1 MKNFKKL
8 NKRGFTLIELL
19 IVIIIIGIL
28 AAIAFVAYNG
38 SQQKAK
44 KADAQSTIA
53 SVKTK
58 LGEYDADQG
67 NYPVDKA
74 AVVTYLSDTSSTGG
88 NSPELSNTFNVAGYS
103 YAASPAS
110 CDNSATQ
117 CTGFTLTASAATLG
131 FNGSDVTATN

>member
-1 MKNFKKL
+1 MKVKKL
-8 NKRGFTLIELL
+8 NKQGFTLIELL

-44 KADAQSTIA
+44 KADAQSTLA

-58 LGEYDADQG
+58 LGEYDADNG
-67 NYPVDKA
+67 NFPVDKA
-74 AVVTYLSDTSSTGG
+74 AVTTYLSDPNGG
-88 NSPELSNTFNVAGYS
+88 NSQELSTKFGGAGYS
-103 YAASPAS
+103 YAATPSG

-117 CTGFTLTASAATLG
+117 CTGFTLTASASTLG
-131 FNGSDVTATN
+131 FTGGDVTASN